1 MSKER
6 IFKESEILLSTTD
19 LDSRIKYANQNF
31 CDIAG
36 YSAEELQGQPHNMVR
51 HPDMPKQAYK
61 DLWQTIQGGHSWMGP
76 VKNACKNGDYYW
88 VNAFVTPIKDK
99 QGKVFEYQSVRTKP
113 SREVVE
119 RAEKVYQQINQGKAP
134 WQTRL
139 TLDLTI
145 VFKLFFLCF
154 FIFSIITASFS
165 ALSLWLTGPMIV
177 LSAFAGVL
185 YTRWCTKFKVLV
197 KEAKSVFDN
206 PVMSYI
212 YSGNNNAIS
221 AITLALQMRKAE
233 LKAVVGRVCDTSD
246 NITSTA
252 NEASQCGISVSSLL
266 MQQNSET
273 EQVATAMNEMSAT
286 IQEVARVVEEAA
298 ERAKQGVQIS
308 QQGQQVVQQTASANN
323 QLAEQLD
330 EVERAIARLVSGSQ
344 MIESVL
350 NEINGIADQTN
361 LLALNAAIEAA
372 RAGEHGRGFAVVADE
387 VRALAMRTQESTG
400 EVNKILAQ
408 LNAESAS
415 ATASMDKGI
424 SLSQNCV
431 ELCQETDNSLGQI
444 IEEVTE
450 LTNINTQIATSIEEQ
465 AAVSEEINRN
475 IVSISDMAAGCEE
488 NGKYSEQ
495 LSSELLHK
503 LKQQQDLVTQ
513 FV

>member
-6 IFKESEILLSTTD
+6 IFNESEILLSTTD
-19 LDSRIKYANQNF
+19 LDSYIKYANQNF
-31 CDIAG
+31 CNIAG
-36 YSAEELQGQPHNMVR
+36 YSLEELQGSPHNMVR
-51 HPDMPKQAYK
+51 HPDMPKQAFEN
-61 DLWQTIQGGHSWMGP
+61 LWQTIKSGRSWMGP

-88 VNAFVTPIKDK
+88 VNAFVTPIKDN
-99 QGKVFEYQSVRTKP
+99 QGKVFEYQSVRSKP

-119 RAEKVYQQINQGKAP
+119 RAEKVYQQINQGKIP
-134 WQTRL
+134 WQARV
-139 TLDLTI
+139 TLDLTVI
-145 VFKLFFLCF
+145 FKLAFLSFFLF
-154 FIFSIITASFS
+154 TAAVAAFTPLS
-165 ALSLWLTGPMIV
+165 AWLTVPMLFI
-177 LSAFAGVL
+177 SGFSGIL
-185 YTRWCTKFKVLV
+185 YYRWCTRFKVLV

-206 PVMSYI
+206 PLMSYI

-233 LKAVVGRVCDTSD
+233 LRAVSGRVSDTSE
-246 NITSTA
+246 NITGTA
-252 NEASQCGISVSSLL
+252 DEAAQCSENVSSLL
-266 MQQNSET
+266 VKQNSET

-298 ERAKQGVQIS
+298 ERAKQGVTIS
-308 QQGQQVVQQTASANN
+308 EQGQQMVKDTASANN
-323 QLAEQLD
+323 QLAEQLG
-330 EVERAIARLVSGSQ
+330 EVEQAISRLVSGSQ

-408 LNAESAS
+408 LNNESEF
-415 ATASMDKGI
+415 ATQAMERGTE
-424 SLSQNCV
+424 LSQNCV
-431 ELCQETDNSLGQI
+431 SLCDKTDLSLQQI
-444 IEEVTE
+444 ISEVTE

-475 IVSISDMAAGCEE
+475 IVTISDMAAGCEE
-488 NGKYSEQ
+488 NGKYSQKLSAQ
-495 LSSELLHK
+495 LLEK
-503 LKQQQDLVTQ
+503 LKEQQDLVTQ
-513 FV
+513 FA